1 MTDFRYRH
9 IQRAIS
15 ALVDRQD
22 ELEAQGRQDEIR
34 LVRHDIEA
42 LEAELCYLE
51 EVRRGLSPL
60 RKDGNLYD
68 ELVDLR
74 REEEQQ
80 YCPRCGH
87 EITETDV
94 ALCLCPNCGA
104 RVCEGVV

>member
-22 ELEAQGRQDEIR
+22 ELEAQGRQDEIC
-34 LVRHDIEA
+34 LVRHEIEE

-51 EVRRGLSPL
+51 EV
-60 RKDGNLYD
+60 
-68 ELVDLR
+68 R